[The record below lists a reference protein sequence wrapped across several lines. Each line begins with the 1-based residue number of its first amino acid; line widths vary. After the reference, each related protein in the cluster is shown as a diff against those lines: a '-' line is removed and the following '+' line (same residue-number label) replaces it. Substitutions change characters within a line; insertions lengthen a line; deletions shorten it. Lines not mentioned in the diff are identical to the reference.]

1 MLLNQT
7 SGFHYELFFKKDM
20 LIKLYVGNYATLY
33 GLVNGVDDNFQIL
46 YKNWLKNN
54 DMDKVLQSTN
64 WN

>member
-33 GLVNGVDDNFQIL
+33 GLVNGVDDTFQIL
-46 YKNWLKNN
+46 YKNLFKNN
-54 DMDKVLQSTN
+54 DMDKFLQSTN

>member
-1 MLLNQT
+1 MLPNQT